1 MDITQNQLILSKND
15 EKDEFKNNQTKLVDA
30 VIANSEDLLQEVLFD
45 SMSASFLTRPAS
57 SIKLS
62 DTTIGDYTPLTYCLV
77 HQYFSLIPLLVD
89 LGSDINTRCKKSG
102 LHPMIYTALNSPPKA
117 LKQLI
122 DLGGTIDFEEE
133 KEAQSTLITLTRNK
147 KKKQFSLFLEAGE
160 NLSLEMVSVLFENPV
175 EKDDLANYYIQL
187 IIDYFIEKN
196 DISNLKNI
204 FHQYEDVL
212 DLDIFVG
219 AAVFTAAESG
229 TEDILHFLL
238 ENYFIYIESSHF
250 EDALNAAGKLNLW
263 SIVSMLLDTT
273 NLYSLD
279 AKYDVLLTATKE
291 GYVETIGI
299 LLEKDEDFKI
309 LVGKNAEDVYGCLQE
324 NRGTDEFELIFNL
337 FMEIEAFKDFFEELK
352 ERIAILYD
360 ALSPNHL
367 VKGPLNKSFFTQE
380 LEWIT
385 KYSLRNPKKC
395 IYSIKENSLYVY
407 IADTQIN
414 LSKLMKD
421 AELSHLFLDEND
433 SALFPK
439 LSTLLEEK
447 PLSDLF
453 HKALPENYLLN
464 GKTLSKAEKWIIHH
478 YSDSG
483 FTKINSVLHGEPDAS
498 IQTESDIFNVF
509 MSIIFLASALNKI
522 HPDWTKDPESTQAS
536 LKSFR
541 GETHTPHQEL
551 TERMERLEKSDLGII
566 QKQSGFASTSSEK
579 KVALD
584 FEGSFSQIEYEEI
597 YGKNIQPLAR
607 YQYEKEYLQL
617 PSRVHFYKMNKDEKI
632 TTFHA
637 KVITPLYTQ
646 YRSTQQEH
654 RFKRLAK
661 ITNSN
666 HLLTSLIHAKKL
678 PLLEGLLKQCQY
690 VYEHYLRHPFTE
702 NWFDIDWELNT
713 IHGIINRPNHALAYV
728 MRVAHI
734 MPTVAEHLM
743 YHDNNR
749 FNFSDRTICIA
760 MLMALFCVVGRKN
773 ESGFSDAQSGKMG
786 HKEFKQIS
794 AQAFA
799 DYVRKSQFLNM
810 TEEEITLYSGYI
822 NKMGEPGEKES
833 CAILLSLSRCLDLLR
848 CFDEEKIEKNVIHAL
863 NQYFP
868 AETTNKLVDY
878 AEALLHATGNRVVV
892 GKQPC
897 DYDDELFYSA
907 STNVTFCYE
916 ALAKV
921 EAPIVEPFL
930 TLPLR
935 LSCR

>member
-1 MDITQNQLILSKND
+1 MDITKNQLIIS
-15 EKDEFKNNQTKLVDA
+15 KNNQDKLVRA
-30 VIANSEDLLQEVLFD
+30 IISNTKELLQEVLD
-45 SMSASFLTRPAS
+45 STLASHLTS
-57 SIKLS
+57 TLNKIELS
-62 DTTIGDYTPLTYCLV
+62 DIVLKGYTPLTYCIV
-77 HQYFSLIPLLVD
+77 HKHFSLIPLLMD
-89 LGSDINTRCKKSG
+89 LGSDINSRCPQSG
-102 LHPMIYTALNSPPKA
+102 LHPMIYTALHSPSRA
-117 LKQLI
+117 LQQLI
-122 DLGGTIDFEEE
+122 ELGAIIDFEEE
-133 KEAQSTLITLTRNK
+133 KEAQSTLITLTKNK

-160 NLSLEMVSVLFENPV
+160 NLSLEMISPLFENPI
-175 EKDDLANYYIQL
+175 EEPDLFNDYIQH
-187 IIDYFIEKN
+187 IIDYFIERN
-196 DISNLKNI
+196 DILSVENI
-204 FHQYEDVL
+204 FHQYQDKL

-238 ENYFIYIESSHF
+238 ENYFIYIESYHF

-263 SIVSMLLDTT
+263 TIVSMLLDTT

-279 AKYDVLLTATKE
+279 AKYDVLLTAIKE
-291 GYVETIGI
+291 GYVETINI
-299 LLEKDEDFKI
+299 LLKKDEDFKI
-309 LVGKNAEDVYGCLQE
+309 LIGENAKDIYECLQE

-352 ERIAILYD
+352 ERIAVLYD

-367 VKGPLNKSFFTQE
+367 VQGPLNKSFFTQE

-433 SALFPK
+433 SALFPN

-447 PLSDLF
+447 PLSDLI

-464 GKTLSKAEKWIIHH
+464 GKTLTKAEKWVIHH

-483 FTKINSVLHGEPDAS
+483 FTKINSVLYGEPDAS
-498 IQTESDIFNVF
+498 IQTEPDIFTVF
-509 MSIIFLASALNKI
+509 MNIIFLASALNKI

-551 TERMERLEKSDLGII
+551 TERIERLEKSDIGII
-566 QKQSGFASTSSEK
+566 QKQSGFASTSSEQ
-579 KVALD
+579 KVALG

-597 YGKNIQPLAR
+597 YGKNIQPLAL
-607 YQYEKEYLQL
+607 YDYEKEYLQL
-617 PSRVHFYKMNKDEKI
+617 PARVHFHKMTKDEKI

-690 VYEHYLRHPFTE
+690 IYEHYLSHPFTE
-702 NWFDIDWELNT
+702 EWFDIDWELIT
-713 IHGIINRPNHALAYV
+713 IHGTINRPNHALAYV

-749 FNFSDRTICIA
+749 FNFSDRTICIT

-773 ESGFSDAQSGKMG
+773 ESGFSDAQSGKIG

-799 DYVRKSQFLNM
+799 DYVRKSQFLSM

-822 NKMGEPGEKES
+822 NRMGEPGEKEP

-848 CFDEEKIEKNVIHAL
+848 CFDEEKVEKNVIHAL

-868 AETTNKLVDY
+868 AETTEKLVDY

-892 GKQPC
+892 GKQLC
-897 DYDDELFYSA
+897 DYDDDLFYAA
-907 STNVTFCYE
+907 STNVEFCYE